1 MRQCGAAVRSAC
13 DTVTPL
19 RSVSMLQ
26 TCCSSFTQHWRSAA
40 LSVQKRIQTDEHDTQ
55 TEKCMHIS
63 ITHTP
68 THTHRQAHTGTA
80 CRHASGPPAC
90 PRSHIQT
97 QARARTHAREPRT
110 PTPARD
116 RSATA
121 ARPRRRLHPSLPR
134 QLAFTIT
141 SHLLPLPW
149 RTKKKLV

>member
-55 TEKCMHIS
+55 TETFMHIS

-68 THTHRQAHTGTA
+68 THTHRHAHTGTA
-80 CRHASGPPAC
+80 CRHASGPPAS

-121 ARPRRRLHPSLPR
+121 ALPRRRLHPSLPLH
-134 QLAFTIT
+134 LAGTRPC
-141 SHLLPLPW
+141 SRCPSSLYD
-149 RTKKKLV
+149 